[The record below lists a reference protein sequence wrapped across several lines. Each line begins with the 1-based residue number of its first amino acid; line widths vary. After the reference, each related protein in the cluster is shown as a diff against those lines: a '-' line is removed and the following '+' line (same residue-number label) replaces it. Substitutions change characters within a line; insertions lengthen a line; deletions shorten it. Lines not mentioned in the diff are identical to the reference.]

1 MSYEGAQRL
10 IETGMI
16 YELGEAIGKAIAEST
31 EQPTL
36 RDRFAMAALQGMLA
50 EPKIEPPS
58 MTRYVGAAYAFADAM
73 LKARRRATP
82 THRED
87 GGGPVTGR
95 GGE

>member
-16 YELGEAIGKAIAEST
+16 FELGEAIGRAIAESA

-36 RDRFAMAALQGMLA
+36 RDRFAIAAMQGLIA
-50 EPKIEPPS
+50 NPGVTDLDADEI
-58 MTRYVGAAYAFADAM
+58 AHDAYIHADAM

-87 GGGPVTGR
+87 GGGGGR
-95 GGE
+95 